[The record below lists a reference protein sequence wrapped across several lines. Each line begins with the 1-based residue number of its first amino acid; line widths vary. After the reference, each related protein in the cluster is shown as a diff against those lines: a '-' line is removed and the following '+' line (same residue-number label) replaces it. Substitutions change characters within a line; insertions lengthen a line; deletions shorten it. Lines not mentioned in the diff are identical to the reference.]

1 MMSRPSPGMLKTI
14 SVTTAPPIS
23 TAMVTPITVTTG
35 TSALRKPWIQSTM
48 GCESPLARA
57 VRM

>member
-1 MMSRPSPGMLKTI
+1 MLKTI

-35 TSALRKPWIQSTM
+35 TSALRKACT
-48 GCESPLARA
+48 
-57 VRM
+57 